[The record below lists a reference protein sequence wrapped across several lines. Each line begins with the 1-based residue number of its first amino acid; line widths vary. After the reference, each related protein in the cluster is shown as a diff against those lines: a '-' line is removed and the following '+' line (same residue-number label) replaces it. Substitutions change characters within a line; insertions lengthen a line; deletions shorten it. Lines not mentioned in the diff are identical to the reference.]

1 MAALLEVLVT
11 VSTVHRELRVD
22 DGAVVRLR
30 EGAAAASGAGEA
42 QATRSNEAAGGWSG
56 WGRWRG

>member
-1 MAALLEVLVT
+1 
-11 VSTVHRELRVD
+11 
-22 DGAVVRLR
+22 VVRLR